1 VAKPFPKRSAPWL
14 FTKAPLGG
22 LKPSPARQLR
32 WVGCS
37 FATSTILIT
46 ACNECLL
53 PFIASRH
60 TTCNAGLK
68 VRNFQNH
75 KEPIRLFIISCFPS
89 IRQLADELAVLQQR
103 AAVQN
108 TAETRI
114 TNDTLLCRRVF
125 NFTDNSFLAF

>member
-1 VAKPFPKRSAPWL
+1 MHFSTPHQWLRLVHLLYPYLTMLVAKPFPKRSAPWL

-37 FATSTILIT
+37 FATSTISIT

-60 TTCNAGLK
+60 TKWSAGMK
-68 VRNFQNH
+68 VMKFQFCT
-75 KEPIRLFIISCFPS
+75 EPIRLFNISNFPS
-89 IRQLADELAVLQQR
+89 NRQR
-103 AAVQN
+103 
-108 TAETRI
+108 RI
-114 TNDTLLCRRVF
+114 GGVATKYCGWITH
-125 NFTDNSFLAF
+125 